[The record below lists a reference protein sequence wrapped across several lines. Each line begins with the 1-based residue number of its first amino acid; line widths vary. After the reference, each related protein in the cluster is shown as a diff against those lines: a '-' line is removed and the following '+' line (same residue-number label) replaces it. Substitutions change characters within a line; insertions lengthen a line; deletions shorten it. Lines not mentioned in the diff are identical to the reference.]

1 MFKGKQIIL
10 FLLFCLIA
18 FAISN
23 KNIIIKEYLT
33 NPPPTLSSLE
43 SDVETMKTQLDSLR
57 KEVKDMKDQA
67 QAGASQASVAKASIS
82 AMKNS

>member
-23 KNIIIKEYLT
+23 KHIIIKEYLT

-43 SDVETMKTQLDSLR
+43 NDVESMKTQVDNLR
-57 KEVKDMKDQA
+57 KEVADMKSQA
-67 QAGASQASVAKASIS
+67 QAGASQATLAKASIS
-82 AMKNS
+82 SMKNS

>member
-1 MFKGKQIIL
+1 MFKGKQLIL

-23 KNIIIKEYLT
+23 KHIIIKECLA

-43 SDVETMKTQLDSLR
+43 SDVETMKTQVDSLR
-57 KEVKDMKDQA
+57 KEVADMKSQA
-67 QAGASQASVAKASIS
+67 QAGASQASMAKASIS

>member
-23 KNIIIKEYLT
+23 KHNIIKEYLT

>member
-23 KNIIIKEYLT
+23 KHIIIKEYLA

-43 SDVETMKTQLDSLR
+43 SDVESMRTEVDNLR
-57 KEVKDMKDQA
+57 KEVADMKDKA
-67 QAGASQASVAKASIS
+67 QAGASQATLAKASIS